1 MPEHGTKE
9 MCDSLDARIASLEG
23 QAPGGGPTI
32 QYGITS
38 LTAGQNKAV
47 AFDQAFAQ
55 APTVFVTSQTNN
67 ADTSCTYSAHTV
79 TATGFMLR
87 GAGNPAGSVAWLAI
101 L

>member
-9 MCDSLDARIASLEG
+9 MCDSLDARITDLEG

-47 AFDQAFAQ
+47 SFPTPFDS

-79 TATGFMLR
+79 TTTGFMLR
-87 GAGNPAGSVAWLAI
+87 GAGNPAGNVAWLAI